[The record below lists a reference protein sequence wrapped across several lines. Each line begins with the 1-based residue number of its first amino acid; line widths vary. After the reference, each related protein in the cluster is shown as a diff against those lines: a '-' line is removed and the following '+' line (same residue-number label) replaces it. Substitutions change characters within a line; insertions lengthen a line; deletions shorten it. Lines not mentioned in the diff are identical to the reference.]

1 MPQADG
7 CVDQSDHAIDLSES
21 LSDRGLTVC
30 RPTSRS
36 PGRIQIIQSQWHNLI
51 SEQTRCVRTRS
62 QGQAPQHRPLPLVA
76 PEVVCEDNA
85 MSTSPLPHIDPEL
98 MRQLT
103 HARPGELVEGVF
115 MLRNL
120 SSQPCPDA
128 SETRDQV
135 QRLLS
140 SARRRCG
147 ARDDRLT
154 IFENLQS
161 FALRAPRELVQ
172 AVLESP
178 DIASAMANQQPES
191 LLIEPIC
198 PAPPARRSRGP
209 APRSADISPTR
220 RSAKRREKTPPSQ

>member
-1 MPQADG
+1 MG
-7 CVDQSDHAIDLSES
+7 FL
-21 LSDRGLTVC
+21 
-30 RPTSRS
+30 SRS
-36 PGRIQIIQSQWHNLI
+36 QP
-51 SEQTRCVRTRS
+51 RCPPSVRRS
-62 QGQAPQHRPLPLVA
+62 PHHRLFPLVA
-76 PEVVCEDNA
+76 PEVVCEDKG

-115 MLRNL
+115 MLRTP
-120 SSQPCPDA
+120 SSQACPDA
-128 SETRDQV
+128 SETQDQV

-140 SARRRCG
+140 SARRRSG

-191 LLIEPIC
+191 LLIEPTC
-198 PAPPARRSRGP
+198 PAPPARRPTRGRPRSPHP
-209 APRSADISPTR
+209 APR
-220 RSAKRREKTPPSQ
+220 